1 MVISLPLKFVF
12 PSLVMALTANMALAS
27 PLDRPVTA
35 EDLEPQRVYS
45 PFVGKNY
52 PDNVLFGDT
61 HFHTNL
67 SFDAGLVGTTLD
79 VDAGFRFARG
89 EKVTSN
95 TGQPVQLIR
104 PLDFLV
110 VTDHAEFI
118 GLAPMIHESHPEL
131 LADPWGNWIHK
142 RFHSG
147 PEGRLEA
154 YGNIIEHGVR
164 GENPFEAEDIARSFW
179 VDFVEKAEKYNDPGR
194 FTAMTGFEWT
204 STPMGDNLHRV
215 VIFADG
221 SDKTSRTVP
230 FSMFDSAD
238 PQDLWKYLATY
249 EDKIGGQA
257 IAIPHN
263 GNLSNGLMFAKETFK
278 GEKITSEYAQKRIRW
293 EPIIEITQIKGDSE
307 THPLLSTEDEFAD
320 YETWDLSNLAGTAAK
335 TEDMLKY
342 EYARSALKLGL
353 ELGNEV
359 GANPYQFGMIGASD
373 THTALSTTRE
383 ENYFGK
389 YKSAEPGP
397 NRHDTEVVPAQDPTL
412 SVFASQEVASGLTA
426 VWARENTRGEIF
438 RAMKRKEVYATTGT
452 RIRVRMF
459 AGWDFKVDEVSRPDF
474 AVQGYRRGVP
484 MGGELRPA
492 PKGQAPAFMI
502 RALRDPDGA
511 NLDRVQV
518 IKGWLDNTGET
529 HERIYDIAVSDGREI
544 AADGRAKTPVGNTV
558 NVENATY
565 TNTIGSALM
574 AAHWVDPDFDP
585 AQYAF
590 YYVRVLEIPTPRWT
604 TYDAAFFDIKRPDNV
619 PATQQDRAYTSPIWY
634 TPKS

>member
-1 MVISLPLKFVF
+1 MINSHTLLLSCS
-12 PSLVMALTANMALAS
+12 SLVLALTANLAFAS

-35 EDLEPQRVYS
+35 EDLEQERVYS
-45 PFVGKNY
+45 PFAGRNY
-52 PDNVLFGDT
+52 PDEVLFGDT

-67 SFDAGLVGTTLD
+67 SFDAGLVGTSLD
-79 VDAGFRFARG
+79 IDAGFRFARG
-89 EKVTSN
+89 EKVISN

-110 VTDHAEFI
+110 VSDHAEFI

-131 LADPWGNWIHK
+131 LADPWGNWVHK

-147 PEGRLEA
+147 PEGRVEA

-164 GENPFEAEDIARSFW
+164 GENPFKAEGIVRSFW
-179 VDFVEKAEKYNDPGR
+179 VDFVEKAESYNEPGS

-204 STPMGDNLHRV
+204 STPAGDNLHRV

-221 SDKTSRTVP
+221 SDKTSQTLP

-238 PQDLWKYLATY
+238 PQELWKYLASY
-249 EDKIGGQA
+249 EDKTGGQG

-263 GNLSNGLMFAKETFK
+263 GNLSNGLMFGEKTFS
-278 GEKITSEYAQKRIRW
+278 GEKITREYAEKRMRW
-293 EPIIEITQIKGDSE
+293 EPLHEMTQIKGDEE
-307 THPLLSTEDEFAD
+307 THPLLSPDDEFAD
-320 YETWDLSNLAGTAAK
+320 FETWDTANLAGTAAK
-335 TEDMLKY
+335 TDDMLKY

-353 ELGNEV
+353 KLGKEL
-359 GANPYQFGMIGASD
+359 GANPYKFGMNAASD

-397 NRHDTEVVPAQDPTL
+397 NRHTTEVVPAQDPSL

-438 RAMKRKEVYATTGT
+438 GAMKRKEVYATTGT

-459 AGWDFKVDEVSRPDF
+459 AGWDFKADEISRPDF
-474 AVQGYRRGVP
+474 VAQGYRRGVP
-484 MGGELRPA
+484 MGGDLREA
-492 PKGQAPAFMI
+492 PKGKAPAFMI

-518 IKGWLDNTGET
+518 IKGWLDNEGKT
-529 HERIYDIAVSDGREI
+529 HERIYDVAVSDGRKI
-544 AADGRAKTPVGNTV
+544 GNDGRAKKPVGNTV
-558 NVENATY
+558 DIEKATF
-565 TNTIGSALM
+565 TNTIGSAVLS
-574 AAHWVDPDFDP
+574 AHWVDPDFD
-585 AQYAF
+585 AAEHAF

-604 TYDAAFFDIKRPDNV
+604 TYDAAFFKIKRPDNV
-619 PATQQDRAYTSPIWY
+619 PAILQDRAYTSPVWY
-634 TPKS
+634 TP